1 MKAYQFT
8 TRGRTYPAFIVDAN
22 GQFKTSLEEFK
33 RSYGLNRLN
42 RNDRESYFREITNS
56 RLSLF
61 KDKTRLHLRC
71 NPMTDD
77 MALIFSEWLAQ
88 RPGFR
93 VVNEKELVG
102 DVPVERFEF
111 PF

>member
-8 TRGRTYPAFIVDAN
+8 ARGRTYPTFIVDAN
-22 GQFKTSLEEFK
+22 GQFQSSLEEFK

-42 RNDRESYFREITNS
+42 RADREAYIRDLTNS
-56 RLSLF
+56 RLSLS

-77 MALIFSEWLAQ
+77 LALIFSEWLAQ

-93 VVNEKELVG
+93 AVKETDLAG
-102 DVPVERFEF
+102 SIPVERFEF